1 VIHNLGGSLRQAFL
15 TVLQTSRVKNKPAQA
30 EAWAKFPRPF
40 GPALLPKALRA
51 GATSASCFRRISSSF
66 TIRAAADKPGQ
77 VLFAFPESNV
87 DAHRPGPGRTLRH
100 WVDIYLYGVYVL
112 RMKAEIRGKVLG
124 RVKRITGQV
133 AGIQRMIEE
142 DRYCV
147 DILNQISAV
156 RSALDALGVELLTNH
171 LETCV
176 VGKPDG
182 NAHPKA
188 KPMKPEALLAEV
200 QHVLSRF
207 LR

>member
-1 VIHNLGGSLRQAFL
+1 MG
-15 TVLQTSRVKNKPAQA
+15 
-30 EAWAKFPRPF
+30 W
-40 GPALLPKALRA
+40 
-51 GATSASCFRRISSSF
+51 
-66 TIRAAADKPGQ
+66 
-77 VLFAFPESNV
+77 
-87 DAHRPGPGRTLRH
+87 GPGTSHHRF
-100 WVDIYLYGVYVL
+100 DIYPYWVYVL
-112 RMKAEIRGKVLG
+112 KMKAEIRGKVLG

-176 VGKPDG
+176 LGKTDG